1 MPGSR
6 SQQDQKPTAMIEV
19 GQDLSS
25 ASLRELQQELQVR
38 IKDLQTRRDALVSE
52 LQAVDE
58 QLLAHAG
65 GPGGE
70 EAQRAMQSGYRRVQQ
85 RIANEQ
91 CLAEALVEV
100 LSAQV
105 LSVTEAAAAVQDHGY
120 QTTSPNFRT
129 IVNQT
134 LISHTDRF
142 ERVRRGHYTA
152 VTQSD

>member
-105 LSVTEAAAAVQDHGY
+105 LSVTEAAAAVRDHGY

-129 IVNQT
+129 IFCPFAG
-134 LISHTDRF
+134 LIHLSSHL
-142 ERVRRGHYTA
+142 A
-152 VTQSD
+152 A

>member
-58 QLLAHAG
+58 QLLALFQWLTSETRSEKYHENG
-65 GPGGE
+65 T
-70 EAQRAMQSGYRRVQQ
+70 VFH
-85 RIANEQ
+85 
-91 CLAEALVEV
+91 ALVAH
-100 LSAQV
+100 S
-105 LSVTEAAAAVQDHGY
+105 
-120 QTTSPNFRT
+120 NK
-129 IVNQT
+129 I
-134 LISHTDRF
+134 LI
-142 ERVRRGHYTA
+142 
-152 VTQSD
+152 